1 MPLILQQSMQ
11 PLETYGQITGDEL
24 KTAER
29 RMEENPGPVKRSP
42 KWKGWDLWSQQLWL
56 W

>member
-1 MPLILQQSMQ
+1 MPLILQQNMQ
-11 PLETYGQITGDEL
+11 PLETYGWITGDEL

-29 RMEENPGPVKRSP
+29 RMEEKAGPVKGGQ
-42 KWKGWDLWSQQLWL
+42 KGKEWDLWSQQLWL